1 MTYGLEEGKAI
12 TQTQTKANIPIFRL
26 DGKVAVVTGGASG
39 IGQAIAELFA
49 LQGARVHLLDLNV
62 DQASRVAAAIRDDGA
77 KATAHLCDVTDWS
90 STAGVFDRIFGQE
103 EIDVLVNSAGIA
115 HVGKLEDTG
124 EEDFDLIFRVNVKG
138 VYHCMRACVEHMKS
152 RRQGTILNLASI
164 AGSAGLPDRFAYSM
178 SKGAVQAMT
187 YSVAR
192 DYLSCNI
199 RCNCISPARIH
210 TPFVD
215 AFVRTNYPGREKEI
229 TEKLAAAQPIG
240 RMGQPRE
247 VGALALYLCSDEAAF
262 VTGADY
268 PLDGGFLNLR

>member
-1 MTYGLEEGKAI
+1 MTYGLEVGKAI
-12 TQTQTKANIPIFRL
+12 TQTQTKASTPIFRL

-62 DQASRVAAAIRDDGA
+62 DQADRVAAAIRDDGA
-77 KATAHLCDVTDWS
+77 KATAHLCDVTDWIG
-90 STAGVFDRIFGQE
+90 TAGVINRILGQE

-115 HVGKLEDTG
+115 HVGKLADTS
-124 EEDFDLIFRVNVKG
+124 EEDFDRVFQVNVKG
-138 VYHCMRACVEHMKS
+138 VYHCMRACVERMKA
-152 RRQGTILNLASI
+152 RRQGAILNLASI
-164 AGSAGLPDRFAYSM
+164 AGSAGLPDRFGYSM

-192 DYLSCNI
+192 DYLGYNI

-247 VGALALYLCSDEAAF
+247 VGALALYLCSAEAAF

-268 PLDGGFLNLR
+268 PL